1 MTSQFQ
7 DEKLA
12 KLMQTSV
19 LTRNNHYW
27 CKIKHTE
34 TENTQQHNAINRRD

>member
-12 KLMQTSV
+12 KLMQTCDV
-19 LTRNNHYW
+19 KLVY
-27 CKIKHTE
+27 
-34 TENTQQHNAINRRD
+34 

>member
-1 MTSQFQ
+1 MSQFQ

-12 KLMQTSV
+12 KLMQTSDV
-19 LTRNNHYW
+19 KQVYYW

-34 TENTQQHNAINRRD
+34 TENTQRHNAINDL